1 MFSMS
6 KKELVARLQVTADLD
21 LSKFGDDM
29 KSRKMLLLTSSG
41 IISCSDI
48 SLRSYDDVLKES
60 RETSS
65 VNLLDLALTA
75 PLPERIETED
85 DKKVF
90 LYCVDVQFL
99 PNSGGN
105 IINIPAICIDLD
117 SASGFSLGN
126 LLESYQ

>member
-85 DKKVF
+85 DKK
-90 LYCVDVQFL
+90 
-99 PNSGGN
+99 
-105 IINIPAICIDLD
+105 
-117 SASGFSLGN
+117 
-126 LLESYQ
+126 

>member
-1 MFSMS
+1 MA
-6 KKELVARLQVTADLD
+6 V
-21 LSKFGDDM
+21 
-29 KSRKMLLLTSSG
+29 SG
-41 IISCSDI
+41 SLISCSDI
-48 SLRSYDDVLKES
+48 NLRSYDDVLKES
-60 RETSS
+60 QETNS

-117 SASGFSLGN
+117 SVSGFSLGN

>member
-60 RETSS
+60 QETSS

-99 PNSGGN
+99 PNPVETLS
-105 IINIPAICIDLD
+105 IFLLFALILRVFWI
-117 SASGFSLGN
+117 FSW
-126 LLESYQ
+126 EIF

>member
-29 KSRKMLLLTSSG
+29 KSRKMLL
-41 IISCSDI
+41 
-48 SLRSYDDVLKES
+48 S

-117 SASGFSLGN
+117 SVSGFSLGN

>member
-29 KSRKMLLLTSSG
+29 KMLLLTSSG

-117 SASGFSLGN
+117 SVSGFSLGN